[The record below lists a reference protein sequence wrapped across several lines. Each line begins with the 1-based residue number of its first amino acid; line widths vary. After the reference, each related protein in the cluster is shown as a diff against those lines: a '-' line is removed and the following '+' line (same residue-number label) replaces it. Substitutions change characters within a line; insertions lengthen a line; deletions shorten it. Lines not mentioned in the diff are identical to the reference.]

1 MRYWPQNTEKSD
13 YTFPGCFVFATY
25 ESDIPVTLVLGDP
38 DAVKPGTLSVSFS
51 IEGRAVD
58 PAAVEYQSWKEA
70 YTIADIPVS
79 DPFYFTR
86 FVFPKPDW
94 APESGTL
101 HITVVQYLEGYGR
114 TIVIER
120 DLDFSEEPADDW

>member
-94 APESGTL
+94 APEDSVTKL
-101 HITVVQYLEGYGR
+101 VYDHSRDQYMVA
-114 TIVIER
+114 T
-120 DLDFSEEPADDW
+120 